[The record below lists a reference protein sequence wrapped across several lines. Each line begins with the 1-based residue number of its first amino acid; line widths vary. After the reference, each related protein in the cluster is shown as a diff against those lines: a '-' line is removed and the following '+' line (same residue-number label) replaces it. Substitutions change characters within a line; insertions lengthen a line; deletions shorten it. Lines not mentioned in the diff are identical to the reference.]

1 MTLSS
6 KGLWLILLM
15 VSSVVLVSNAFVD
28 ILSTPWIPCLIIK
41 SKRNINISVNSKT
54 NVHNLG
60 GQRLQIIP
68 ACQNLCQT
76 ALTPLRLMQGI
87 EGARIESGTPGRL
100 TYKCKGD
107 ALGKKRVRSCDLK
120 TETFTA
126 LDLRN
131 SSKVY
136 VCVSPFQCF
145 KCNSISIFLWL
156 ISLYL
161 PLSLNLYVV
170 TSCHHLCILYVSSSQ
185 PYLRLRRDHH

>member
-1 MTLSS
+1 MFDHQEQAKHQYEREFEDKYLCAQLGWSTFADHTSMSESLPDCSDS
-6 KGLWLILLM
+6 TSTDAGNRRR
-15 VSSVVLVSNAFVD
+15 SNR
-28 ILSTPWIPCLIIK
+28 
-41 SKRNINISVNSKT
+41 KRK
-54 NVHNLG
+54 
-60 GQRLQIIP
+60 P
-68 ACQNLCQT
+68 
-76 ALTPLRLMQGI
+76 
-87 EGARIESGTPGRL
+87 PGRL